1 MKAGIL
7 VTTLFILMLAAG
19 SAVAGGDVARGEE
32 LAADCA
38 MCHGDAGE
46 GDGGDS
52 PAIAGMDPA
61 AHVAALKG
69 YASGEKEDASG
80 MMADY
85 AAALSEQDM
94 ADVAAYYASL
104 K

>member
-1 MKAGIL
+1 MKAA
-7 VTTLFILMLAAG
+7 ILMTSLCLLLLAAG
-19 SAVAGGDVARGEE
+19 SAMAGGDAAHGEE

-46 GDGGDS
+46 GDGGDT

-69 YASGEKEDASG
+69 YASGDKADPSG

>member
-1 MKAGIL
+1 MKIRVLIASLLLLLLTGP
-7 VTTLFILMLAAG
+7 VMASGDAAH
-19 SAVAGGDVARGEE
+19 GEE

-38 MCHGDAGE
+38 MCHGDNGE
-46 GDGGDS
+46 GDGGDT

-69 YASGEKEDASG
+69 YASGEKEDPSG

-85 AAALSEQDM
+85 ASALSEQDM
-94 ADVAAYYASL
+94 ADVAAYYATL

>member
-1 MKAGIL
+1 MKIQVPIALLLLLLIAGP
-7 VTTLFILMLAAG
+7 VM
-19 SAVAGGDVARGEE
+19 AGGDPSHGEE

-38 MCHGDAGE
+38 MCHGDNGE
-46 GDGGDS
+46 GDGGDT

-69 YASGEKEDASG
+69 YASGEKEDPSG